1 MGAGQE
7 PVTRDQSVFV
17 FIPLHDTNPLKR
29 IRFQYVTVA
38 LIVLNVAIYTIFETG
53 WFFPLDDENTAAF
66 AVIPAKLMAGGPTSG
81 SMFATG
87 AFRSPSASR

>member
-1 MGAGQE
+1 M
-7 PVTRDQSVFV
+7 

-38 LIVLNVAIYTIFETG
+38 LIVLNVAIYTFFETG

-66 AVIPAKLMAGGPTSG
+66 AG
-81 SMFATG
+81 
-87 AFRSPSASR
+87 RSRPS